1 MQHSFYGKRRYYILN
16 SCNRLLLL
24 DSYTCP
30 FFELCE
36 KNAASFLLQHF
47 HVFIIIIVVMLN
59 IFDLPYFPWNCNNNQ
74 NITLRERKFKSM
86 IITHEEGER
95 EKIQCGFYQKNTFEY
110 TMSTLRWRCWKK
122 IVEAVE
128 VYHRH
133 SWYNNITI
141 YKDCHFISTIAQSIT

>member
-1 MQHSFYGKRRYYILN
+1 MNVKFKLYCNIHFMGKGGILN
-16 SCNRLLLL
+16 SYNRLLLL

-95 EKIQCGFYQKNTFEY
+95 ED
-110 TMSTLRWRCWKK
+110 TMWFLSEKYFWIYNVNPKKKYAERKMMKQSMGIIDISDIMTLR
-122 IVEAVE
+122 
-128 VYHRH
+128 Y
-133 SWYNNITI
+133 
-141 YKDCHFISTIAQSIT
+141 AQSNT

>member
-95 EKIQCGFYQKNTFEY
+95 RYNVVLSEKYFWIYNVNPLMKMLKENCWNSRCIWLTF
-110 TMSTLRWRCWKK
+110 L
-122 IVEAVE
+122 I
-128 VYHRH
+128 
-133 SWYNNITI
+133 
-141 YKDCHFISTIAQSIT
+141 

>member
-95 EKIQCGFYQKNTFEY
+95 EETMWFYQKNTFEY
-110 TMSTLRWRCWKK
+110 TMSTLWWKCWKK
-122 IVEAVE
+122 IVETVD
-128 VYHRH
+128 VYDWHF
-133 SWYNNITI
+133 WYNNLAICS
-141 YKDCHFISTIAQSIT
+141 K

>member
-1 MQHSFYGKRRYYILN
+1 MQHSFYGKRRYYILD

-95 EKIQCGFYQKNTFEY
+95 EDTMWFLSEKYFWIYNVIPQMKMPKENSWNSRCIWLTF
-110 TMSTLRWRCWKK
+110 L
-122 IVEAVE
+122 I
-128 VYHRH
+128 
-133 SWYNNITI
+133 
-141 YKDCHFISTIAQSIT
+141 

>member
-36 KNAASFLLQHF
+36 KNAASFLLLHF

-95 EKIQCGFYQKNTFEY
+95 EDTMWFLSEKYFWIYNVNPQKKMLKEKSWSSRSISSTF
-110 TMSTLRWRCWKK
+110 LIW
-122 IVEAVE
+122 
-128 VYHRH
+128 
-133 SWYNNITI
+133 
-141 YKDCHFISTIAQSIT
+141 

>member
-1 MQHSFYGKRRYYILN
+1 MNIKFKLYCNIHFMGKGGILN

-36 KNAASFLLQHF
+36 KNAASFLLQHV

-95 EKIQCGFYQKNTFEY
+95 EDTMWFYQKNTFEY
-110 TMSTLRWRCWKK
+110 TMSTLRWKCWK
-122 IVEAVE
+122 
-128 VYHRH
+128 
-133 SWYNNITI
+133 NNWSTG
-141 YKDCHFISTIAQSIT
+141 YISSTFWI

>member
-1 MQHSFYGKRRYYILN
+1 M
-16 SCNRLLLL
+16 LLL

-86 IITHEEGER
+86 IITHKEGER
-95 EKIQCGFYQKNTFEY
+95 EDTMWFLSEKYFWIYNVNPQMKMLKKQSKHWIYIIDILDIPFLKVISNIQN
-110 TMSTLRWRCWKK
+110 M
-122 IVEAVE
+122 I
-128 VYHRH
+128 
-133 SWYNNITI
+133 
-141 YKDCHFISTIAQSIT
+141 

>member
-1 MQHSFYGKRRYYILN
+1 M
-16 SCNRLLLL
+16 LLL

-95 EKIQCGFYQKNTFEY
+95 EETMWFYQKNTFEY
-110 TMSTLRWRCWKK
+110 TMSTLWWKCRK
-122 IVEAVE
+122 NIVETVD
-128 VYHRH
+128 VYDWHF
-133 SWYNNITI
+133 WYNNLAICLKSKI
-141 YKDCHFISTIAQSIT
+141 LFNISKPKPIGTKS

>member
-95 EKIQCGFYQKNTFEY
+95 EKIQCGFIRKYFWIYNVNPQKKMIIRHFE
-110 TMSTLRWRCWKK
+110 
-122 IVEAVE
+122 
-128 VYHRH
+128 
-133 SWYNNITI
+133 NNDLTI
-141 YKDCHFISTIAQSIT
+141 NLILENQNL